1 MHNVCLCAGVGL
13 TFSLGNLVN
22 NSFAINHV
30 IKRKRN
36 LIITSLLLSLLLC
49 IIRIILRMVWAMCR
63 QSWFYNQLYK
73 ALKRIGSEKNDE
85 NPTKVG

>member
-49 IIRIILRMVWAMCR
+49 IIRIILRMVGQCAG
-63 QSWFYNQLYK
+63 K
-73 ALKRIGSEKNDE
+73 AGFITSFIKL
-85 NPTKVG
+85 